1 MPYPLLANSLLGSQD
16 LLKSHSE
23 AIQMIPASWVS
34 PYGLGHKVNHPAPG
48 GYANCLLL
56 DIEVP
61 AHFFDLEFLRHL
73 PCIPYS

>member
-48 GYANCLLL
+48 GTPTVSY
-56 DIEVP
+56 
-61 AHFFDLEFLRHL
+61 
-73 PCIPYS
+73 